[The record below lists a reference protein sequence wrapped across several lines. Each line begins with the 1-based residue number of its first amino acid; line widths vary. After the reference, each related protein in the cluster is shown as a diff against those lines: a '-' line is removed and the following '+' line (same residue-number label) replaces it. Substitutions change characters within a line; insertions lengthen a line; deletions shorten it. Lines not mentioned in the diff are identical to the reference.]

1 MITFTKEHEAK
12 LDAML
17 ATAIKKNRIYQYGVG
32 QIINVVELLHT
43 VSINTLVKMLSS
55 LKKQI
60 AAEEDKDEW
69 NDTVVNTEKLDQLRE
84 DRDLINYIIGYKR
97 KNLEIAANAKKKAE
111 LTAKLAELKE
121 STKTPE
127 DRIKEMEAALAKLDE
142 F

>member
-32 QIINVVELLHT
+32 QIVNVVELLHT

-60 AAEEDKDEW
+60 ATEEDKDEW
-69 NDTVVNTEKLDQLRE
+69 NDSVVNTEKLDQLRE

-127 DRIKEMEAALAKLDE
+127 DRIKEMEAELAKLEE

>member
-1 MITFTKEHEAK
+1 MITFTKEHESK
-12 LDAML
+12 LDVML
-17 ATAIKKNRIYQYGVG
+17 ATAIKKNRIYQYGIG
-32 QIINVVELLHT
+32 QTFTVVELLHT

-60 AAEEDKDEW
+60 STEEDKDEW
-69 NDTVVNTEKLDQLRE
+69 NDSVVNTEKLDQLRE

-127 DRIKEMEAALAKLDE
+127 DRIKEMEAELAKLEE

>member
-32 QIINVVELLHT
+32 QIFNVVELLHT
-43 VSINTLVKMLSS
+43 VSINTLVRMLSS

-60 AAEEDKDEW
+60 ATEEDKDEW
-69 NDTVVNTEKLDQLRE
+69 NDSVVNTEKLDQLRE

-127 DRIKEMEAALAKLDE
+127 DRIKEMEAELAKLEE